1 LHGGRIFHRSA
12 GDRPRRGQAGRRPEG
27 YHERNVAMRT
37 RAYRPEAPGC
47 LEGRSLLSGVAGTAA
62 DPAFLTRREFNF
74 VPEQIQEAF
83 HEFRQGFGI
92 SELHDEINEATVAVP
107 FGRKDG
113 LAASINGILD
123 TLQREMHAKNPNA
136 VSTARNEVLAVTRE
150 AMQAQAQAGNVVV
163 R

>member
-1 LHGGRIFHRSA
+1 
-12 GDRPRRGQAGRRPEG
+12 
-27 YHERNVAMRT
+27 MRT

-47 LEGRSLLSGVAGTAA
+47 LEERSLLSGVAGSSA
-62 DPAFLTRREFNF
+62 DTTVFTRREFNE

-83 HEFRQGFGI
+83 YDFRQGDGI
-92 SELHDEINEATVAVP
+92 SELHHDILDAVVVVP
-107 FGRKDG
+107 FGRQDG

-123 TLQREMHAKNPNA
+123 TLHHDMHAKVPNA
-136 VSTARNEVLAVTRE
+136 VSTAHNEVLTVTRA